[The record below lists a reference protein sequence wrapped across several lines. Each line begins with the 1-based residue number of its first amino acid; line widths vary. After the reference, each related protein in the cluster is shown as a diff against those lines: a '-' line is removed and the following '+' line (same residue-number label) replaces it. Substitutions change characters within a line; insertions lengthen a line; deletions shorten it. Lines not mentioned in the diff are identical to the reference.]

1 MMKNGNYK
9 KDNAAPHSAHSAS
22 ISNSFVLKLFVG
34 VVSLLCVFSI
44 FYKVTPQG
52 HIPLSVGEIAQHDIR
67 AQLDFDYADKKAT
80 EALQEQAAANIPAI
94 FKIDQQISI
103 NAINEIEDFFTAI
116 SEKIDYDKIKQ
127 NFEWAD
133 DEITIKVLLQAGKAE
148 KIKQNTLKI
157 CSEYFDKG
165 IITNSL
171 KIRVISGG
179 KDTISFLNQG
189 AQTIKEV
196 NLNDLIAEEDLDTKV
211 ETRLKSVYY
220 FDRHL
225 RQAIKFILLRHLKP
239 NVFFDSEEVEKR
251 KETAK
256 SNISPVLKNV
266 KKGQIIIRRGDPVSE
281 LQKLLLISQE
291 KELKRN
297 QSNLNVW
304 SNVLGNILFVSVFF
318 IILVTYLHFHQPEIF
333 SCNKRLF
340 LLSTIIVTTLLMSKL
355 LMLIPVNLDKPFWDY
370 FILLPVG
377 AVLIAILID
386 KELAILSSMIMS
398 SLIAVFAGRSIPYII
413 ILLFGSII
421 AVQITTG
428 IAHRWKFLMAGVLI
442 GAANVFA
449 VITISLL
456 NLYSLENLSFKI
468 IGYQALGAFTS
479 GIACAVIADIYMPI
493 LEKIFNI
500 TTDFRLLELSDLNNP
515 LLKLMVTEAPGT
527 YHHSIMVSN
536 MAEDAAAAIH
546 ANPLLAKVGGY
557 FHDVGKITKPEYFV
571 ENTWFENE
579 SRHEKLFPTM
589 SNLVITAHVKDGIN
603 LARKYRLPEVILD
616 IIGEHHGTSLVYYFY
631 KKAEKVSIAE
641 GNEISET
648 DFRYTGPKPRSKEAG
663 IIMLADATE
672 AASHTLIK
680 PTPGKIEDL
689 VKDITNERIKDGQL
703 DDCGLTLRDISTI
716 KERFTHILTGILHK
730 RIEYPDKNESG
741 SL

>member
-1 MMKNGNYK
+1 MKNGNYK